1 MSKSKS
7 FKSFKEKT
15 GLLKH
20 ILACTVLKG
29 LLALSANFWKNH
41 FFWITPKFTES
52 SLKYFEYQ
60 KYCVV
65 EMVDEMRVV
74 IYGKDKLQKNWY
86 LISLKRLFVTGVHST
101 IKCAYLLIFTLEI
114 DIPIKLT
121 LFWFENSFPIS
132 LSKNKAKVRN
142 CSGNVSSKTFY
153 RRNF

>member
-52 SLKYFEYQ
+52 SLKYFEYP

-74 IYGKDKLQKNWY
+74 IYGKDKLQKKLVFDLSETFVCHGCSFNYKMY
-86 LISLKRLFVTGVHST
+86 LFAHFYFGDR
-101 IKCAYLLIFTLEI
+101 Y
-114 DIPIKLT
+114 P
-121 LFWFENSFPIS
+121 
-132 LSKNKAKVRN
+132 NKADIILIWKFFFDFIV
-142 CSGNVSSKTFY
+142 
-153 RRNF
+153 